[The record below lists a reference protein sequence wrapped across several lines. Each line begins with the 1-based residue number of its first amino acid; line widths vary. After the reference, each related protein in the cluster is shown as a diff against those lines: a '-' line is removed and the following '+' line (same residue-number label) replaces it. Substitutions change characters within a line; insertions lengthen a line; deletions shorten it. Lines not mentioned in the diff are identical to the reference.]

1 MDFQQAKQV
10 SPSDL
15 NQLNQRVA
23 SVNVFGWR
31 YIPNIGRPGAALSHA
46 TLFPQEP
53 VYTAAWHGKGRIH
66 WEAPDQDQYQY
77 YQIIQALS
85 QLPIKAYRECQMT
98 REASSL
104 RGDLARQLG

>member
-1 MDFQQAKQV
+1 MDFQRAKQM

-15 NQLNQRVA
+15 NHLNQRAA

-46 TLFPQEP
+46 TLFPQES
-53 VYTAAWHGKGRIH
+53 VYTAAWQGQGRIH
-66 WEAPDQDQYQY
+66 WEAPDQEQYQY
-77 YQIIQALS
+77 YQVTQALS
-85 QLPIKAYRECQMT
+85 QLPIKAYSECQMT
-98 REASSL
+98 QGSVVL